1 MNNKPLILVAA
12 VIALLIAVAVVVVVL
27 DKQGGAEPLPVDRF
41 IESSANF
48 TGNRYQ
54 VTGRV
59 ESQLA
64 SREGVGRLIV
74 LSVPGNGAERKLPVL
89 IPHDVGI
96 NVEAGVQYQFQVWIR
111 QTKGMVIT
119 EVQSVRKL

>member
-1 MNNKPLILVAA
+1 MNNKPLIIVAS
-12 VIALLIAVAVVVVVL
+12 VIVLLIAAAVVVVVL
-27 DKQGGAEPLPVDRF
+27 DKQGGAESLPVDRY

-64 SREGVGRLIV
+64 AREGVGRLIV
-74 LSVPGNGAERKLPVL
+74 LNVAGNGFERKLPVL
-89 IPHDVGI
+89 IPEDVGI
-96 NVEAGVQYQFQVWIR
+96 NIDAGVQYQFQVWIR
-111 QTKGMVIT
+111 QTKGMVIP
-119 EVQSVRKL
+119 EVQNVRKL